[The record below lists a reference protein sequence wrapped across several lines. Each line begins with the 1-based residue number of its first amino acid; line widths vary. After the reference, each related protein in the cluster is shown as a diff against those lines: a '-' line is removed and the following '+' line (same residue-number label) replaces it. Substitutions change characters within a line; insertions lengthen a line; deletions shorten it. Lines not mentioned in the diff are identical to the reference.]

1 MAVRRADAVRQAR
14 FPGLIPGT
22 SQAAGRLSTANWYLV
37 IIFLP
42 PSLDERASW
51 AGRRRY
57 TLRVLQTQ
65 FRLQSVR
72 RMISLMNT
80 VGLAMRD
87 GLAHQTHF
95 QE

>member
-1 MAVRRADAVRQAR
+1 MNVPLWPADAD
-14 FPGLIPGT
+14 I
-22 SQAAGRLSTANWYLV
+22 
-37 IIFLP
+37 
-42 PSLDERASW
+42 
-51 AGRRRY
+51 
-57 TLRVLQTQ
+57 RVLQAQ